1 MKPIHVKR
9 VIQFIQQYHPIHN
22 AEDLKVILQ
31 QNPERFIY
39 LLNEAI
45 EVSGSTPKCATRF
58 IREFQSIKKE
68 NPTMN
73 KPKITMRLV
82 VWVKATWQKAVQF
95 FSGKPQKV
103 TIISAI
109 GAVVAFIITRSPAA
123 MSMLSK
129 CGGLLNVAKDL
140 TLQNVYLAG
149 SFIQLFGNVVW
160 NQVVAV
166 KNFAVN
172 KAAQAWRW
180 TVGLFSSTHD
190 SDESLYN
197 AA

>member
-9 VIQFIQQYHPIHN
+9 VIQFIQQYHPVHN
-22 AEDLKVILQ
+22 AEDLKLILQ

-58 IREFQSIKKE
+58 IREFQSIKRESPKM
-68 NPTMN
+68 T
-73 KPKITMRLV
+73 KPKITMRLMIV
-82 VWVKATWQKAVQF
+82 IKSAWQKAVQF
-95 FSGKPQKV
+95 FSGKSQKV
-103 TIISAI
+103 AIISAI
-109 GAVVAFIITRSPAA
+109 GAVVAFIVTRSPAA
-123 MSMLSK
+123 MAMLSK
-129 CGGLLNVAKDL
+129 CGSLLNVAKDL

-180 TVGLFSSTHD
+180 TVGLFSSTSD
-190 SDESLYN
+190 SDEPIYN

>member
-9 VIQFIQQYHPIHN
+9 VIQFIQQHHPIHN
-22 AEDLKVILQ
+22 AEELKVILQ

-45 EVSGSTPKCATRF
+45 EVSGSTPKCAKRF

-95 FSGKPQKV
+95 FSGKSQKV
-103 TIISAI
+103 AIISAI
-109 GAVVAFIITRSPAA
+109 GAVVAFIVTRSPAA
-123 MSMLSK
+123 MAMLAK
-129 CGGLLNVAKDL
+129 CGGLLNMAKDL

-149 SFIQLFGNVVW
+149 SFIQLFGNVIW
-160 NQVVAV
+160 TQVVAV
-166 KNFAVN
+166 KNFAVK
-172 KAAQAWRW
+172 KAVQAWCW
-180 TVGLFSSTHD
+180 TVELFSST
-190 SDESLYN
+190 SDNNEPVYN